1 MLYKSGKY
9 NNVMSGPNYEL
20 KKYFTAVN
28 AVIWEFKR
36 DKWELKDKLF
46 ICIAQT

>member
-1 MLYKSGKY
+1 
-9 NNVMSGPNYEL
+9 MSGPNYEL

-36 DKWELKDKLF
+36 DKWELKGKLF